1 MAEQTPVVLFAHSRP
16 HTTKKVLAAL
26 KAQSLRPEKLI
37 AFADG
42 ARTETESAK
51 VDAVRQ
57 LIESVNW
64 TELQIIR
71 RESNLGTANNIMS
84 GMDQVFDVYSQAI
97 VIEDDVLPATHF
109 YESLCGLL
117 EHYSSNNSVFS
128 VGAYPSLLADA
139 LPDYPYDVI
148 LSPRFNAWG
157 WGTWADRWHGV
168 VEALRNFKS
177 PFERPED
184 VPSYAGRDLSSGL
197 SEVIERPGFYWDLP
211 IALITLHRRQLHA
224 LTRNYIV
231 ANIGLTS
238 GTHGRAG
245 PGARRFF
252 ERHNMVKD
260 TVARKLAPASLRD
273 DVCEAISKYIDYASR
288 ADRERLPVRRALRSI
303 WARAR
308 IRRSQG

>member
-1 MAEQTPVVLFAHSRP
+1 MVLFAHSRAD
-16 HTTKKVLAAL
+16 TTERVLAAL

-42 ARTETESAK
+42 ARAEAESAK

-64 TELQIIR
+64 TELQVIR
-71 RESNLGTANNIMS
+71 RESNFGTAKNIIS
-84 GMDQVFDVYSQAI
+84 GLDQVFDEFSQAI

-109 YESLCGLL
+109 HESLCGLL
-117 EHYSSNNSVFS
+117 EHYSSNNKVFS
-128 VGAYPSLLADA
+128 VGAYPSILVDA
-139 LPDYPYDVI
+139 LPDYSYDVI

-168 VEALRNFKS
+168 AEDLQNFKS

-184 VPSYAGRDLSSGL
+184 VPSYAGRDLSTSL
-197 SEVIERPGFYWDLP
+197 AELIKRPGFYWDLP

-224 LTRNYIV
+224 LTRDYIV

-252 ERHNMVKD
+252 ERHNLVKD
-260 TVARKLAPASLRD
+260 TVARKLAPASLRE

-288 ADRERLPVRRALRSI
+288 ADRERRPVQRALRSI
-303 WARAR
+303 WARTR
-308 IRRSQG
+308 KLRRYV